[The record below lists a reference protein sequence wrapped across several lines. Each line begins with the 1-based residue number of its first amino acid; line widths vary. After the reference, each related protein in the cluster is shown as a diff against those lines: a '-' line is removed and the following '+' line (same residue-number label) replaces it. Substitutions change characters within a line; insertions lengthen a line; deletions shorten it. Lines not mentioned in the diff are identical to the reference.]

1 MQEPGEEVEALL
13 ADADARPRVPKLA
26 GHGIVVDVLLAPQLP
41 ELLELLG
48 PSRGR
53 EILHKGA
60 VRVEELLEV
69 GRLLQVDQ
77 VQKTVDEN
85 GVQEALQVLLGRRD
99 RIKSGAA
106 REAREANVVQHSW
119 GMEDGPRG
127 TRDRSEMGGGG
138 LSPCPY
144 PVDIDEADDEVV
156 ELPEA
161 RGVAGLPLH
170 ALREELA
177 HHQVLEVVVLED
189 LLFRRHHIDTLF
201 RREVLQEGLL
211 GLEALVLVKVLD
223 HDPVQV
229 ACARL
234 APERRHGFGLL
245 QRTTRASASPRLHFT
260 GHWPGCSRQIAIAYG
275 RARL

>member
-1 MQEPGEEVEALL
+1 MQRKRKGRVSAKNAGQAERERERDESAPHLDIEPLVQDSHDVVVLVVVQEPGEEVEALL

-127 TRDRSEMGGGG
+127 TRDRSEMGG
-138 LSPCPY
+138 
-144 PVDIDEADDEVV
+144 
-156 ELPEA
+156 
-161 RGVAGLPLH
+161 
-170 ALREELA
+170 
-177 HHQVLEVVVLED
+177 
-189 LLFRRHHIDTLF
+189 
-201 RREVLQEGLL
+201 
-211 GLEALVLVKVLD
+211 
-223 HDPVQV
+223 V
-229 ACARL
+229 ACPL
-234 APERRHGFGLL
+234 ALTL
-245 QRTTRASASPRLHFT
+245 
-260 GHWPGCSRQIAIAYG
+260 
-275 RARL
+275 